1 MAKSKIV
8 NVRINDELQGK
19 LDKLICD
26 MQKELPRG
34 AEVNISSLIRG
45 ALEQIIEDYEDEKNL
60 VVTAKL
66 PLGDA
71 SLGELKAMEELKVN
85 ERAKLMEK
93 SIAYME
99 GKSVNDVSKIDN
111 DKLKKDLDLIDL
123 MIKKKTEEK
132 GE

>member
-45 ALEQIIEDYEDEKNL
+45 ALEQMIENYYGTNSYKNNNL
-60 VVTAKL
+60 FL
-66 PLGDA
+66 
-71 SLGELKAMEELKVN
+71 
-85 ERAKLMEK
+85 
-93 SIAYME
+93 
-99 GKSVNDVSKIDN
+99 
-111 DKLKKDLDLIDL
+111 
-123 MIKKKTEEK
+123 
-132 GE
+132 